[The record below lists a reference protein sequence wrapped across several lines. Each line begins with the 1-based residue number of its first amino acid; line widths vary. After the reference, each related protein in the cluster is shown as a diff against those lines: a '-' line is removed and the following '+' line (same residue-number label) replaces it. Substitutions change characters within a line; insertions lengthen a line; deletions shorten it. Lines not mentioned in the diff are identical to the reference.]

1 MKQYCAPIN
10 GNSMTFVFLIPI
22 SFVAWSVSAIAG
34 GGSPLV
40 LVPVVNFL
48 LGAPAVAPTIT
59 TGMLLGNSH
68 RIWMFWEHL
77 NWPVTRWYLPGAIL
91 GGVLGAY
98 TFTQIRL
105 DWLQL
110 AIGAFLIIA
119 VFSFGFGKKERIFSV
134 QAWQFLPIGFVY
146 AFVSGIIG
154 SSGPTMN
161 PFYLNY
167 GLLKEEMVAT
177 KAAHVVVIH
186 VAKMVTYALLGALTP
201 EYLGYGLAIGL
212 AAVPANWIGQHF
224 LKKMSDFQFRQIV
237 IAMMGISGL
246 LMVWAQRDLIAFW

>member
-1 MKQYCAPIN
+1 
-10 GNSMTFVFLIPI
+10 MTFVFLIPI
-22 SFVAWSVSAIAG
+22 SFVAWSVSALAG

-40 LVPVVNFL
+40 LIPVVNFL

-59 TGMLLGNSH
+59 AGMLLGNSH
-68 RIWMFWEHL
+68 RIWMFWEHV
-77 NWPVTRWYLPGAIL
+77 NWPVTRWYLPGALL
-91 GGVLGAY
+91 GAVLGAY
-98 TFTQIRL
+98 AFTAIQL

-110 AIGAFLIIA
+110 AIGACLIIA
-119 VFSFGFGKKERIFSV
+119 VFSFGFGKKERIFTV
-134 QAWQFLPIGFVY
+134 KAWQFLPVGFVY

-167 GLLKEEMVAT
+167 GLLREEMVAT
-177 KAAHVVVIH
+177 KAIHVVVIH

-212 AAVPANWIGQHF
+212 AAVPANWLGQHF
-224 LKKMSDFQFRQIV
+224 LKKMSDLQFRQSV
-237 IAMMGISGL
+237 LVMMGISGL
-246 LMVWAQRDLIAFW
+246 LMVWTQRGLIAFW